1 MARSAT
7 DPRPEDPTGRTDL
20 PRRSPPAPPEAP
32 SLADRY
38 YAMAEAMNTRG
49 AMELAVPF
57 YRQAMALL
65 LAERDSLRQELRGDA
80 AAPDPAL
87 DADALHGL
95 LQAAAAWEQGA
106 EPSPSPEAAPAAA
119 DLASR
124 LSELEQELAPASAQQ
139 VLAGLDALS
148 EEAGG
153 LPADG
158 HNLRGKV
165 LVLLGRLAE
174 ALQSFEQALA
184 LAPSRAGLRINV
196 AAARLANGD
205 VAGALAPLR
214 QLHAAGL
221 DALSC
226 GDANA
231 LLRNLASAEDLAGDG
246 AAALAL
252 RREWHQRDP
261 AALATTDWLAWVRGG
276 LQGPVGGPEWQQAL
290 GFLRE
295 LHTSSP
301 GDRQVLE
308 VWALALEEQGD
319 YRAASLLYRELLRP
333 AEQPSPANPPL
344 DAPPAG
350 QAGALPPPS

>member
-7 DPRPEDPTGRTDL
+7 DPRPEDPTGSPDL
-20 PRRSPPAPPEAP
+20 PLRSPPAPPEAP

-106 EPSPSPEAAPAAA
+106 DPAAPPAAA
-119 DLASR
+119 PDLASR
-124 LSELEQELAPASAQQ
+124 LSELEQELAPASARQ

-196 AAARLANGD
+196 AAARLATGD

-214 QLHAAGL
+214 QLQAAGL
-221 DALSC
+221 EALSC
-226 GDANA
+226 SDANA
-231 LLRNLASAEDLAGDG
+231 LLRNLASAEDLAGNG

-261 AALATTDWLAWVRGG
+261 AALATPDWLAWVRGG

-295 LHTSSP
+295 LHSASP

-319 YRAASLLYRELLRP
+319 YREASLLYRELLRP
-333 AEQPSPANPPL
+333 AEQPSPPNPPP
-344 DAPPAG
+344 DAPPGGRAG
-350 QAGALPPPS
+350 TVPPPS